1 MENKDLLRDA
11 RTIYEEAIQAVLPDE
26 AVRRALQSEEFN
38 EFSSGAGRL
47 VAVSFGKAGWQM
59 AKAACDI
66 IGDRMTE
73 GIVITKYG
81 HVMGEIP
88 GFRCFEAG
96 HPLPDENSLKATEE
110 VTAILKEL
118 TEEDRVLLLISGGG
132 SALLEQ
138 PMIGLEE
145 LEKIT
150 GELLAS
156 GADIREINT
165 IRKHLSHVKGGR
177 LAETAYPAEVFSV
190 VLSDIIGDPLDMIAS
205 GPAYPDPTTSED
217 AKAIAGKYGL
227 ELSESVRLALEVE
240 TPKKLDNVYTMVT
253 GSVTELVKAA
263 ASSAKSL
270 GYSAAMLSDSLDTE
284 AKYTGEWLAGMAKNV
299 RKSLEKDGGR
309 MALICGGETVV
320 KVTGKGKGGRNQELA
335 LSAAKEID
343 GEEGIVIFSV
353 GSDGTDGPTDAAGG
367 IVDGETAVILRSR
380 GIDIDRV
387 LHENDSY
394 NALKEADALIFTGPT
409 GTNVNDLAVALVSV
423 RPKE

>member
-1 MENKDLLRDA
+1 
-11 RTIYEEAIQAVLPDE
+11 
-26 AVRRALQSEEFN
+26 
-38 EFSSGAGRL
+38 
-47 VAVSFGKAGWQM
+47 
-59 AKAACDI
+59 
-66 IGDRMTE
+66 MTE

-138 PMIGLEE
+138 PMISLEE